1 MKKILLL
8 TTIISSIFG
17 FTSCSYDNFDAPS
30 SMLTGKVVY
39 DGEPVSVRSG
49 SSEFALYQDGY
60 ALHNSIPVYI
70 NQDGSYSAV
79 LFDGEYKLVRVGNAP
94 WERPNNDTIIINVK
108 GNTVQDIPVI
118 PYYIIKDYSF
128 TRNGNKVTAKF
139 KVVKVSESATLDRVR
154 IYLGETLL
162 VDNNNR
168 SAYES
173 IYEADLDFTQE
184 NTAEIEIPESLL
196 NEDFIYA
203 RLGVKSNQSS
213 EYCYSQSTKIDL
225 K

>member
-8 TTIISSIFG
+8 TTIISCIFG
-17 FTSCSYDNFDAPS
+17 FSSCRYDNYDAPQ
-30 SMLTGKVVY
+30 SMLTGRVVF

-60 ALHNSIPVYI
+60 ALHNAIPVYV
-70 NQDGSYSAV
+70 NQDGTYSAC
-79 LFDGEYKLVRVGNAP
+79 LFDGEYKLVRMGNAP

-108 GNTVQDIPVI
+108 GNTVMDIPVI

-128 TRNGNKVTAKF
+128 AKNGNKITAKF
-139 KVVKVSESATLDRVR
+139 KVEKVSESATFEKVR

-162 VDNNNR
+162 LDNNNR
-168 SAYES
+168 SVYES
-173 IYEADLDFTQE
+173 IYEENIDFTQE
-184 NTAEIEIPESLL
+184 NTAEIEIPESLM
-196 NEDFIYA
+196 NEDFIYV
-203 RLGVKSNQSS
+203 RLGVKSYQSS
-213 EYCYSQSTKIDL
+213 EFCYSQSTKIEL